1 MAFYDDGKP
10 VGGYGMRSN
19 SDYTIEDIASD
30 LGGGG
35 GSEMGCLA
43 INPTSIDGTYTLNGN
58 TVQFTEVSYGKS
70 TMREANV
77 PAGSI
82 VTFTPSKAVDTAGA
96 IYCTREQ
103 IENNSSP
110 EFTIYIDPT
119 SSHISIPI
127 VSNLITIFGASRSL
141 S

>member
-43 INPTSIDGTYTLNGN
+43 VNSTSIDGTYTLNGN
-58 TVQFTEVSYGKS
+58 TVQFTEVSYGES

-82 VTFTPSKAVDTAGA
+82 VTFTPSRTINAAG
-96 IYCTREQ
+96 IKYCTREQ
-103 IENNSSP
+103 LENNASP
-110 EFTIYIDPT
+110 EFTVMLAPT
-119 SSHISIPI
+119 SPIGIPI
-127 VSNLITIFGASRSL
+127 VSNLITNFSASRTFS
-141 S
+141 